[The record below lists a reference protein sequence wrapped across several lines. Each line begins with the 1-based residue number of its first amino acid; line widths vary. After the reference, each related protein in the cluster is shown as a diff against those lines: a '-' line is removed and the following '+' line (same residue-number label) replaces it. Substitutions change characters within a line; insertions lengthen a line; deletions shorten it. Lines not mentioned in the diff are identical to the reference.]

1 MNRIPLYGAAA
12 WLLAMSGAA
21 LQAAPKKPVYVG
33 VRVCA
38 GCHTAAGIGSQ
49 YGKWLHSKHSAA
61 YAVLAKPEGLEM
73 AKLSGLRTLPQDA
86 AICLGC
92 HATAWHS
99 EEWEKDETFHI
110 EDGVQC
116 EGCHGPGSEYAS
128 LEVMKDRQAAMKAGL
143 RMPDQDYCVNCHIE
157 KGSHVAVVETA
168 AAGREERLGNSAPPA
183 AGESRPRT
191 HSRPDP
197 GRCEG
202 QGAEIRRRDGVR
214 QVPPRTGPRATSGAS
229 GA

>member
-1 MNRIPLYGAAA
+1 
-12 WLLAMSGAA
+12 MSWAA

-38 GCHTAAGIGSQ
+38 GCHSAAGIGGQ

-73 AKLSGLRTLPQDA
+73 AKLSGLRTLPQES

-92 HATAWHS
+92 HATAGHA
-99 EEWEKDETFHI
+99 EDWEKDETFHI

-128 LEVMKDRQAAMKAGL
+128 LAGHEGPAGGHEG
-143 RMPDQDYCVNCHIE
+143 RPADARTRT
-157 KGSHVAVVETA
+157 SASTA
-168 AAGREERLGNSAPPA
+168 TS
-183 AGESRPRT
+183 
-191 HSRPDP
+191 
-197 GRCEG
+197 
-202 QGAEIRRRDGVR
+202 RRD
-214 QVPPRTGPRATSGAS
+214 RTWPS
-229 GA
+229 